1 MGEVPRDLI
10 HAPNWNLLSDLF
22 SSGPKSNRKKRLMG
36 IADTETLKPSSS
48 IASGESR
55 PAASLRSRPW
65 LPYLALAFGVV
76 ALGMSAI
83 FLKWA
88 NAPGPVSG
96 LYRMVIATTV
106 VAIPFAREARQR
118 APLSR
123 RHLLFAAVAGVFFAG
138 DIAAFGTA
146 VLITSAANATLLGN
160 TAPLWVGIG
169 TMLLFGEK
177 LRPVFWGGLLL
188 AMVGVFT
195 IVGQDFV
202 TSPRV
207 GGADLLGLVSGF
219 CYGMFMLSTERARV
233 RLPSLVS
240 WWVSAAASLVALFL
254 LSLLMGLPLSGYPIT
269 TYLNLVG
276 LALVTQV
283 GGWLSLSY
291 ALGHLR
297 ASVVA
302 PTLLAQPVLTAIIAV
317 PLLEQPLATI
327 QVVGGALVLAGI
339 LIVHRTN
346 AI

>member
-1 MGEVPRDLI
+1 
-10 HAPNWNLLSDLF
+10 
-22 SSGPKSNRKKRLMG
+22 MG
-36 IADTETLKPSSS
+36 IADTESLGPSSS
-48 IASGESR
+48 IANQESP
-55 PAASLRSRPW
+55 PAVASLRSQRW

-83 FLKWA
+83 FIKWA

-96 LYRMVIATTV
+96 LYRMVIATTI

-118 APLSR
+118 APFSR
-123 RHLLFAAVAGVFFAG
+123 RHLFFAALAGLFFAG
-138 DIAAFGTA
+138 DIASFGTA

-169 TMLLFGEK
+169 TMVLFGEK
-177 LRPVFWGGLLL
+177 LRPVFWGGLVL
-188 AMVGVFT
+188 AMVGVLA

-202 TSPRV
+202 MSPHL

-219 CYGMFMLSTERARV
+219 CYGMFMLSTERARA

-240 WWVSAAASLVALFL
+240 WWVSAAASLVALFV
-254 LSLLMGLPLSGYPIT
+254 LSLLMGLPLSGYPVT
-269 TYLNLVG
+269 TYVNLVA

-283 GGWLSLSY
+283 GGWLSVSY

-297 ASVVA
+297 ASIVA
-302 PTLLAQPVLTAIIAV
+302 PTLLGQPVLTALIAV
-317 PLLEQPLATI
+317 PLLGQPLAMV

-346 AI
+346 VL